1 MQNIIKFIKKEATLI
16 VGMIITIIL
25 IFIPSSYGI
34 SEAYNGTIQAKVT
47 VIDVDNSMIKT
58 IGVIQ
63 MGEQRCKLKIDNGE
77 FNEEEYYGIN
87 LLTGSLENDKIFE
100 IGDKAYI
107 IIQNTWCDYA

>member
-34 SEAYNGTIQAKVT
+34 SEAYNGTIQAKAT

-63 MGEQRCKLKIDNGE
+63 MGEQRCKLKIDNVE

-87 LLTGSLENDKIFE
+87 LLTGSL
-100 IGDKAYI
+100 
-107 IIQNTWCDYA
+107 